1 MRPTSI
7 PYIRDLQWLGIYYE
21 ITYKVTTEYFVN
33 TQKLL
38 SITSIFNPVLYK
50 LKYKNDLTCKLCR
63 ETWKVVLVLLST
75 QLTAVVSILRLNI
88 WKENIVKFLKNYF
101 YRNHVEITPS
111 TEVESDK
118 TLLNEYLH
126 KLQLPIN
133 LPILLSYE
141 NKVIWTLHNHSFGH
155 LTFGITGDILGM
167 IVLMWSSASIWGL
180 LVGFLYFFCFCI
192 KLYNSSWNSTIGLLT
207 DVWIFCKT

>member
-1 MRPTSI
+1 M
-7 PYIRDLQWLGIYYE
+7 
-21 ITYKVTTEYFVN
+21 
-33 TQKLL
+33 
-38 SITSIFNPVLYK
+38 TSIFNPVLYK

-141 NKVIWTLHNHSFGH
+141 NKVI
-155 LTFGITGDILGM
+155 
-167 IVLMWSSASIWGL
+167 
-180 LVGFLYFFCFCI
+180 
-192 KLYNSSWNSTIGLLT
+192 
-207 DVWIFCKT
+207 